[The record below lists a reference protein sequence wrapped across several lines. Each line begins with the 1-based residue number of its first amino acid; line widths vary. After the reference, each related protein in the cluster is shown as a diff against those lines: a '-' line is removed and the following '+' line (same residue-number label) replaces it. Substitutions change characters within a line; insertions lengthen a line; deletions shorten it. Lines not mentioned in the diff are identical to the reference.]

1 MHMQRL
7 QSIFLIGPMG
17 AGKST
22 IGRHLARE
30 LSLEF
35 YDSDQVIEAR
45 CGARIPW
52 IFDVEG
58 EEGFRK
64 REEMVIAELSQ
75 LKNIVLATGGGT
87 VCSPENRAALAA
99 RGIVVYLQASL
110 AQQLSRTSR
119 DRNRPLLQ
127 TGNVRQTIETLAKE
141 REPLYTELADYTF
154 STDHRA
160 VRSVALDIV
169 KHLRAKPT

>member
-1 MHMQRL
+1 MQRL

-30 LSLEF
+30 LNLEF
-35 YDSDQVIEAR
+35 YDSDQVIEAK

-64 REEMVIAELSQ
+64 REEAVIAELSNK
-75 LKNIVLATGGGT
+75 KNIVLATGGGT
-87 VCSPENRAALAA
+87 VCSPENRALLAS
-99 RGIVVYLQASL
+99 RGIVIYLQASL
-110 AQQLSRTSR
+110 TQQLSRTAR

-127 TGNVRQTIETLAKE
+127 TGNVRQTIEKLAKE
-141 REPLYTELADYTF
+141 REPLYEDLADHVF
-154 STDHRA
+154 STDQRA

-169 KHLRAKPT
+169 KYLRNKGL